1 MVSNNTP
8 LAGLLGIVVVIAII
22 GAISGLALSETDL
35 LNFNTSA
42 AEARIRELE
51 AQLQAE
57 KAASDQELY
66 QAEIAAQI
74 EQVASDLESHKAI
87 ESARVQAEKDK
98 IRLEVTARQHKLD
111 QDLALARLT
120 RFAALIVMTLATLIV
135 SVGLTVFLIQ
145 YGRSRLV
152 LAQAEA
158 THTQAAPWHVSTW
171 RAEQIRRARERE
183 VAEREAALGQQTT
196 RKPGSGGNGRHR
208 PKDKLIEGVT

>member
-51 AQLQAE
+51 ARSEREALQ
-57 KAASDQELY
+57 
-66 QAEIAAQI
+66 
-74 EQVASDLESHKAI
+74 
-87 ESARVQAEKDK
+87 R
-98 IRLEVTARQHKLD
+98 KLD
-111 QDLALARLT
+111 QDLAHQREQAKQNLVHQREQATQNLWLARLT
-120 RFAALIVMTLATLIV
+120 RYVALIVGALATLIV